1 MSRFEVD
8 TAALYA
14 GAGRLEDLP
23 GALSSV
29 RAALAGVDQ
38 SAAAAGHASLAG
50 AMSHYAAGWH
60 ASIGAFA
67 AHAGDLGRTLG
78 ASAGAYEQTDRAA
91 IP

>member
-1 MSRFEVD
+1 MGRFEVD

-29 RAALAGVDQ
+29 RAALAGVGD
-38 SAAAAGHASLAG
+38 SAGAAGHAGLTG
-50 AMSHYAAGWH
+50 AMSDYASGWH
-60 ASIGAFA
+60 AAITALGS
-67 AHAGDLGRTLG
+67 HAGDLGRTLG
-78 ASAGAYEQTDRAA
+78 SSATAYEVTDKEA

>member
-8 TAALYA
+8 TSALYA

-29 RAALAGVDQ
+29 RAALAGVGQ
-38 SAAAAGHASLAG
+38 GAAAAGHATLSG
-50 AMSHYAAGWH
+50 AMSDYASGWH
-60 ASIGAFA
+60 SAIAALG

-78 ASAGAYEQTDRAA
+78 ASAGAYEATDSAA
-91 IP
+91 MR